1 MLVQLFLFGKDA
13 VVVAVGN
20 ELRSLVRQMRKKGF
34 VYVTLFSKL
43 SEVSKERLFDF
54 DCKFKFKT
62 MPSSSPDPAA
72 AFAVTNLLHKM
83 MH

>member
-62 MPSSSPDPAA
+62 MTSSSPDPAA